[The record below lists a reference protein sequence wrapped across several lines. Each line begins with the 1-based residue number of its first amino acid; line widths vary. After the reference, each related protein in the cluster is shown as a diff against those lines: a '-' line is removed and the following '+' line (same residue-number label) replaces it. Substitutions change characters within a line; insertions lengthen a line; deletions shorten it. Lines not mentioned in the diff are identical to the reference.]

1 MTNSADASY
10 ELERIKDA
18 IRRARDS
25 DAEIP
30 VWLPILGPLLAVIGL
45 IAFLLSFLFFMIGTI
60 QPIGTTG
67 PAVPPEAAPAFILV
81 ILSGLSIMMLAG
93 FLGALITIYL
103 VYVWLKR
110 INEHFHRV
118 RELYRNTAAYLD
130 KLGYSDES
138 RRMNDL
144 LRDLEYR
151 MGGEKSPVL
160 WAILVFLIGILI
172 WYVLYVVTD
181 SLKKLG
187 RGETD
192 MTDIVNNMARQYNL
206 GGFTYDVRSLERVP
220 DRNVVLYIVLS
231 IVTLGIFQI
240 YWMYAVTVDLN
251 KHFRDHKEVERE
263 FIQILENMK
272 PKE

>member
-1 MTNSADASY
+1 MTNSADVSY

-18 IRRARDS
+18 VRRARDS

-45 IAFLLSFLFFMIGTI
+45 IAFLLSFFIAMTAAF
-60 QPIGTTG
+60 QPPG
-67 PAVPPEAAPAFILV
+67 PGVPPEAAPAFILV

-110 INEHFHRV
+110 INGHFHRV
-118 RELYRNTAAYLD
+118 RELYRNTVAYLD
-130 KLGYSDES
+130 KLGYSDDS
-138 RRMNDL
+138 RRMSDL

-187 RGETD
+187 SGETD
-192 MTDIVNNMARQYNL
+192 MTDIVGNMARQYNL

-220 DRNVVLYIVLS
+220 DRNVILYIVLS